1 RGVALSPGG
10 KVLATASQDR
20 TVCLWQADTGKLLHE
35 LRGHESWVYTVA
47 FAPDGRTVASGGS
60 DGTVR
65 LWDVATG
72 REVGKLAADNKPRAF
87 GLAELYVAQIAFS
100 PDGKLLASS
109 HDQAGPGARPGGED
123 GIRLW
128 DVATSKE
135 LRRLKAPS
143 LLHGGML

>member
-1 RGVALSPGG
+1 
-10 KVLATASQDR
+10 
-20 TVCLWQADTGKLLHE
+20 
-35 LRGHESWVYTVA
+35 
-47 FAPDGRTVASGGS
+47 
-60 DGTVR
+60 
-65 LWDVATG
+65 
-72 REVGKLAADNKPRAF
+72 
-87 GLAELYVAQIAFS
+87 QIAFS

-143 LLHGGML
+143 LLHGGMLCFSADGNVLIVAGNDHTVRRWRLGTVAELSRFGTTGEQAGEPGAPSRGGTL